1 MAIDTIGG
9 VSAPATQSKSN
20 IASEKLNG
28 SFQDFLKLLTA
39 QIQHQDP
46 LAPMDST
53 TFVTQLAQLSQV
65 EQSVQ
70 TNQNLEQIRGSLTNS
85 AVVSDISLIGK
96 RVEAE
101 SSQVKKEG
109 SSTTFEYRLSDMAE
123 EATAY
128 ILDAKGKPI
137 RAMNL
142 SEKTPGTAHAVT
154 WDGRDDY
161 GNVVADGLYRISVG
175 GKDAEGAGVSASTY
189 VRSTVDSVTFADGTP
204 RLVLSNGQN
213 ISSSQ
218 IRTVS

>member
-9 VSAPATQSKSN
+9 VTTPTTQSKSS
-20 IASEKLNG
+20 IASDKLNG

-70 TNQNLEQIRGSLTNS
+70 TNSNLEDIRGSLTNS

-96 RVEAE
+96 NVEAE
-101 SSQVKKEG
+101 SSQIQKSGEANA
-109 SSTTFEYRLSDMAE
+109 FEYRLSSQAQKVTVYVM
-123 EATAY
+123 
-128 ILDAKGKPI
+128 DANGKVVRTI
-137 RAMNL
+137 NADG
-142 SEKTPGTAHAVT
+142 KTPGEGHKMT
-154 WDGRDDY
+154 WDGRDNS
-161 GNVVADGLYRISVG
+161 GKLLSDGKYRLSV
-175 GKDAEGAGVSASTY
+175 DARDEEDAGVGTSTY
-189 VRSTVDSVTFADGTP
+189 VRSKVESVTFADGSP
-204 RLVLSNGQN
+204 RLVLSNGQE
-213 ISSSQ
+213 ITSSQ